1 MVPECV
7 GGGVHEEEAS
17 VSQLQLHG
25 LDLSPGRFPSSV
37 SVPEDKVTRCPQG
50 DGGNG
55 ANGVQLPFII
65 AVLTHVIQ
73 AVFVPGG
80 EEEN

>member
-17 VSQLQLHG
+17 VSQLQLHR
-25 LDLSPGRFPSSV
+25 LHLSPGCFPPSV
-37 SVPEDKVTRCPQG
+37 SVPEDEVTRCPQR

-65 AVLTHVIQ
+65 TVLTHVIQ

-80 EEEN
+80 EEES